1 MGEVIWGTVFSSDH
15 ETGSLMT
22 AEVIL
27 LPQAK
32 LSTDDRDGKI
42 LSLHESSLNNPFIE
56 YPADCERK
64 D

>member
-1 MGEVIWGTVFSSDH
+1 MTAEIIYGIDFSQGR
-15 ETGSLMT
+15 ETGSLTT

-32 LSTDDRDGKI
+32 LSTDECDGKV
-42 LSLHESSLNNPFIE
+42 LSLHESSLNNSIE